1 MSPPDHGP
9 SSLGRER
16 ERLAALLRYDIL
28 DTPREQDFDDI
39 VAIASEVCGAPIA
52 LVSLVD
58 ADPQWFKAERGLGL
72 RSTSLEGAFC
82 PHSFPGRELLVVRD
96 TALDNRFQNSPLVTG
111 PLGIRFYAGAPL
123 VTPDGFALGT
133 VCVIDTKPREL
144 TEAQGRTLRALARQ
158 VMTMLELRRAL
169 RRGHAHELRLAEAQ
183 ALQQVLI
190 NELAHRTKNN
200 LAMVQAIVGQTLRGA
215 ASIAEARPV
224 VNARLQALAGAM
236 DALVQTS
243 WAGAD
248 LGDLARG
255 ILSLCDP
262 GMLGR
267 VALDGP
273 AIHLGPRATLALTL
287 AFHELATNATKY
299 GALSAPEGRVKL
311 AWGYPEI
318 SGPRRLRLG
327 WTERG
332 GPRVSRPARTGFG
345 SRLLRDNL
353 AAATEGKVT
362 LDYQSE
368 GFAFT
373 LDAPLEALR
382 REERIGV

>member
-1 MSPPDHGP
+1 MPPPDHGP
-9 SSLGRER
+9 SSLERER

-28 DTPREQDFDDI
+28 DTPREADFDDI

-58 ADPQWFKAERGLGL
+58 ADRQWFKARHGVGLSATPL
-72 RSTSLEGAFC
+72 DGAFC
-82 PHSFPGRELLVVRD
+82 PHSFPDKELLVVPDATRD
-96 TALDNRFQNSPLVTG
+96 PRFRDSPLVTG

-144 TEAQGRTLRALARQ
+144 TEAQARTLRALARQ
-158 VMTMLELRRAL
+158 VITLLELRRAL
-169 RRGHAHELRLAEAQ
+169 RRGHAHEAKLAEAQ

-215 ASIAEARPV
+215 GSVVEVRAAIA
-224 VNARLQALAGAM
+224 ARLRALGGAM

-243 WAGAD
+243 WTGAD

-255 ILSLCDP
+255 ILPLCDP
-262 GMLGR
+262 GLLGR
-267 VALDGP
+267 VALEGP
-273 AIHLGPRATLALTL
+273 ALKLGARATLALTL
-287 AFHELATNATKY
+287 AFHELATNAMKY
-299 GALSAPEGRVKL
+299 GALSVPEGRVSL
-311 AWGYPEI
+311 SWECLEGA
-318 SGPRRLRLG
+318 GPSRLRLR
-327 WTERG
+327 WAEAG
-332 GPRVSRPARTGFG
+332 GPAVRRPGRTGFG
-345 SRLLRDNL
+345 TRLIRDNL
-353 AAATEGKVT
+353 AGATEGAVT
-362 LDYQSE
+362 LDYRPE

-373 LDAPLEALR
+373 LEAPLEAL
-382 REERIGV
+382 ERGEKLAV